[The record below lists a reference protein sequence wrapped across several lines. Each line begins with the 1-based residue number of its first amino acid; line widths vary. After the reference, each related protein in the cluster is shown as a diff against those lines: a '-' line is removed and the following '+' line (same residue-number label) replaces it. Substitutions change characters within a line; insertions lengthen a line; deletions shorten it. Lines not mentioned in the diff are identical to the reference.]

1 MASGGSCAVSQTPD
15 LKRPESLKAD
25 IWNYFRFRND
35 DSRKELDRS
44 KAICKIC
51 QMEVKFCGN
60 TTNLRNHM
68 QRHHQDI
75 MSKAA
80 GLQQNKLKEAL
91 QLPASSPRANKITEA
106 IAGFICSAM
115 VPYSVVENPGFRR
128 LIKTV
133 RNLVAAV
140 LKEKGSNG
148 QITLSSTKGP
158 ALEALWQQCCSD
170 CALVRSACCDAVV
183 LLVDQG
189 HADLH
194 YILNCVLNLL
204 PSARSSPHP
213 YITALENRADC
224 WPALL
229 LGIDDFIWQAAD
241 RNKSTYIT
249 MLVPFLRYLYCE
261 PQRQSQHALLRHSL
275 LRVLLSIQPGAVS
288 PFQNQEKT
296 SAVSD
301 SLLLCLCQLVPHM
314 QVDSM
319 EAVLELCGF
328 VDTLLQGLIRA
339 SGDRWKTE
347 RAGMLLQLLC
357 ACQRCLK
364 LNGDCRPLLNLIQQ
378 LLSSCQQELPLD
390 ELMMAVAL
398 LLIEAPAAQQTSLL
412 SLALSLAP
420 EQAKLPPWL
429 SPVLVLPV
437 LQLLSCSSFTEPL
450 ADQRTHNLN
459 HSLANNL
466 LSSISRPTDKPRQPG
481 PPLALPLSPWYS
493 ELSVALSILHKV
505 ASNPAAAAD
514 WLLAVSSALSS
525 SQRLPSSL
533 LLIVT
538 HLIVTGQED
547 VCQLALKASQAI
559 AGADPC
565 QVPSLIPVLL
575 FRLAKEQNPGLA
587 HAVLNCLPNLGTHK
601 LCVPMVLQ
609 TLHMLASAPKLR
621 GVAMRLMTALWKKQ
635 DRIYPE
641 LQRVLDQQD
650 NRVVVGKDTQWEQI
664 LARAACLRDICRE
677 RPYQHGGDMLAAI
690 ILTLKQCNRPDLATP
705 AALALQG
712 LQELCRAEVVDI
724 ISTWRN
730 LGPELS
736 CDTRPLIMKAI
747 AELLALVPQLSVKS
761 EEYEK
766 FTEEVVSF
774 LWSYAMNKDPELASC
789 GYKALADFPEAVHT
803 ITLLPEAAR
812 PATKIPENEEDDDQS
827 KEKEKED
834 TDLSIPGS
842 SYVKLIAL
850 TSPSVIQALEL
861 FLTSLVKQEMK
872 RMPRGV
878 YFSALRGGGLRSDH
892 GKTVAG
898 IPSFMLKT
906 YEKNKQPGLKPGLA
920 AGLLL
925 CYELPVQTD
934 REGRPINRFLVSRS
948 RSYQQTLT
956 ALIHEVNIQP
966 SEWHRALILP
976 HAWQGF
982 MSRAFHAVL
991 QGRRADLEMQRKHGK
1006 ENPEEL
1012 QCCAWLWARDQLAD
1026 VIKATTKDSPVVQG
1040 NSILALSGLAAV
1052 LAKYESNLPADS
1064 NDSLGA
1070 GPQFVPT
1077 ASWLTMVI
1085 DTLLSIISSSY
1096 RASGQVFPWFMHRSY
1111 SGENTASAIARSCAS
1126 LALSLLVPVLVVW
1139 QRDGLVEVLSALQAG
1154 LPGSPSADD
1163 SQAVQFH
1170 SGLALG
1176 MVLSS
1181 LHHQH
1186 LSDVST
1192 QTDDLLLSSLD
1203 TLESCSFNPNLEYN
1217 AGCMLGLGLVLSA
1230 LCSSGQMDQHVHI
1243 SQTLDKLLANLQDS
1257 SGHGRMLQEVLAYS
1271 VACVSVSAFSGG
1283 LINAAKAEEVM
1294 DTLRSLTEESQQTP
1308 GFSLALGLVVHGL
1321 AMSSH
1326 GKAGDIHPRLLAAWI
1341 KILLAEGC
1349 PTMQRLAAVNGL
1361 VALVGS
1367 ESYLVQLKTELELSS
1382 QQQSRLNEVIRAITQ
1397 IITFSGTIGLQSNSA
1412 CLVGHLHLAHMSSSH
1427 SHTAVPQDFSYLS
1440 EKSFIRSITD
1450 FIIEAGKKGSE
1461 FSHPALVKTALTPLA
1476 SVGASFQY
1484 PPINWSAILSPLM
1497 RLSFGEDGQHQC
1509 VVLAASQAQFSQSA
1523 SLFLG
1528 SWLSPPLVHT
1538 LSYQTWAH
1546 LYETLGLWMKHVP
1559 EDKLRVYVDSLGLQ
1573 QFQED
1578 LRPQRLSLCRSLLQ
1592 GLTQAM
1598 ALPNPPNNCWSIL
1611 CSTSE
1616 KIFTLLP
1623 NQIQDSEVDLYVG
1636 IAKCLSEMSDT
1647 EIDRITRVS
1656 KAQMEKTCFV
1666 LAYLTSRGRIPLLC
1680 LNDVISGVLRGW
1692 PSHRVGW
1699 LLLQTFYQCR
1709 LTASSNTG
1717 VSKRMEWLL
1726 ELMGYIRNVAYG
1738 ATAVTCGDT
1747 KLATDF
1753 LFQLFAAAVVSWGDH
1768 LMPLLLG
1775 IRAQWFPW
1783 KPESKPPAV
1792 AHSLYSEESLT
1803 DHTVPQCLLGLSHS
1817 LLLLLDKDPWSN
1829 QTHKFIDWLLSI
1841 TEGPEQSLSD
1851 RTVGTAK
1858 AALLALKSSSEFKKK
1873 AVWTRAYG
1881 W

>member
-1 MASGGSCAVSQTPD
+1 MTTVEKLYPLPYHFKYTFGSVFFFFQ
-15 LKRPESLKAD
+15 
-25 IWNYFRFRND
+25 
-35 DSRKELDRS
+35 
-44 KAICKIC
+44 
-51 QMEVKFCGN
+51 
-60 TTNLRNHM
+60 
-68 QRHHQDI
+68 
-75 MSKAA
+75 
-80 GLQQNKLKEAL
+80 
-91 QLPASSPRANKITEA
+91 
-106 IAGFICSAM
+106 
-115 VPYSVVENPGFRR
+115 
-128 LIKTV
+128 TV

-148 QITLSSTKGP
+148 QITLSSTEGP

-170 CALVRSACCDAVV
+170 CAMVRSACCDAVV

-194 YILNCVLNLL
+194 YILNSVLNLL
-204 PSARSSPHP
+204 PSARYSKHTYLTMQLQLILFPVSSPHP

-229 LGIDDFIWQAAD
+229 LEIDDLIWQAAD
-241 RNKSTYIT
+241 RNKAAYIT
-249 MLVPFLRYLYCE
+249 MLAPFLRYLYCE

-275 LRVLLSIQPGAVS
+275 LRVLLPIQPGAVS
-288 PFQNQEKT
+288 PFQNKKKT

-301 SLLLCLCQLVPHM
+301 SLLLCLCQLVPHIFS
-314 QVDSM
+314 Q
-319 EAVLELCGF
+319 LHNIF
-328 VDTLLQGLIRA
+328 TLG
-339 SGDRWKTE
+339 
-347 RAGMLLQLLC
+347 
-357 ACQRCLK
+357 
-364 LNGDCRPLLNLIQQ
+364 
-378 LLSSCQQELPLD
+378 
-390 ELMMAVAL
+390 
-398 LLIEAPAAQQTSLL
+398 LLIGKSVFFYYCSSLSDL
-412 SLALSLAP
+412 ISHFSC
-420 EQAKLPPWL
+420 KLEVLCIYMSHVSYSQFMMDVTPNNCKLKWSNFRRFYCTFL
-429 SPVLVLPV
+429 YEVCCFSLVL
-437 LQLLSCSSFTEPL
+437 FMYIIEY
-450 ADQRTHNLN
+450 RFYF
-459 HSLANNL
+459 
-466 LSSISRPTDKPRQPG
+466 
-481 PPLALPLSPWYS
+481 SPWYS

-538 HLIVTGQED
+538 HLIITGQED
-547 VCQLALKASQAI
+547 VCQLPSLVVFTMRFLQLNSHVCLK
-559 AGADPC
+559 
-565 QVPSLIPVLL
+565 VPSLIPVLL
-575 FRLAKEQNPGLA
+575 FRLVPRTLL
-587 HAVLNCLPNLGTHK
+587 HTLPLHM
-601 LCVPMVLQ
+601 L

-621 GVAMRLMTALWKKQ
+621 GVALRLVTALWKKQ
-635 DRIYPE
+635 DRVYPE

-650 NRVVVGKDTQWEQI
+650 SRVVVGKDTQWEQI

-690 ILTLKQCNRPDLATP
+690 TLTLKQCNRPDLATP

-724 ISTWRN
+724 ISTWRS

-736 CDTRPLIMKAI
+736 CDTRPLMVKAV
-747 AELLALVPQLSVKS
+747 AELLALVPQLSVNS
-761 EEYEK
+761 EEYE
-766 FTEEVVSF
+766 V
-774 LWSYAMNKDPELASC
+774 
-789 GYKALADFPEAVHT
+789 
-803 ITLLPEAAR
+803 
-812 PATKIPENEEDDDQS
+812 PATKIPENEEDDEQS
-827 KEKEKED
+827 KEKEEEE

-850 TSPSVIQALEL
+850 TSPSALQALEL

-872 RMPRGV
+872 QMPRGV

-898 IPSFMLKT
+898 VPSFMLKT

-934 REGRPINRFLVSRS
+934 REGRPIDRFLVSRS

-966 SEWHRALILP
+966 SEWHRALLLP
-976 HAWQGF
+976 HAWRGF

-991 QGRRADLEMQRKHGK
+991 QGRRADLEMQQKHGK
-1006 ENPEEL
+1006 ENPQEL
-1012 QCCAWLWARDQLAD
+1012 QCCVWLW
-1026 VIKATTKDSPVVQG
+1026 DSPVVQG

-1064 NDSLGA
+1064 KGSLGA
-1070 GPQFVPT
+1070 GPEFVPT
-1077 ASWLTMVI
+1077 ASWLAMVL

-1096 RASGQVFPWFMHRSY
+1096 KANGQVLPWFLHRSY

-1126 LALSLLVPVLVVW
+1126 LALSLLVPVLVAW

-1181 LHHQH
+1181 LHHQR

-1192 QTDDLLLSSLD
+1192 QTDNDLLLSSLD

-1217 AGCMLGLGLVLSA
+1217 TGCMLGLGLVLAA
-1230 LCSSGQMDQHVHI
+1230 LCSSGQMDQHVHV
-1243 SQTLDKLLANLQDS
+1243 SQTLDKLLVNLQDS
-1257 SGHGRMLQEVLAYS
+1257 SGYGRMLQEVLAYS
-1271 VACVSVSAFSGG
+1271 VACVGVSAFSGG
-1283 LINAAKAEEVM
+1283 LIDAAKAEEVM
-1294 DTLRSLTEESQQTP
+1294 NILRSLTEESQQTP
-1308 GFSLALGLVVHGL
+1308 GFSLALGLLVHGL
-1321 AMSSH
+1321 AMSGH

-1367 ESYLVQLKTELELSS
+1367 ESYLFQVRSS
-1382 QQQSRLNEVIRAITQ
+1382 PTR

-1412 CLVGHLHLAHMSSSH
+1412 CLVGHLHLAHMSTSH

-1450 FIIEAGKKGSE
+1450 FIIEAGQKGSE

-1484 PPINWSAILSPLM
+1484 PPINWSAVLSPLM
-1497 RLSFGEDGQHQC
+1497 RLSFGEDVQHQC
-1509 VVLAASQAQFSQSA
+1509 VVLAVSQAQSSQSA
-1523 SLFLG
+1523 SVFLG

-1538 LSYQTWAH
+1538 LSYQTRAH
-1546 LYETLGLWMKHVP
+1546 LYETLGLWMKHVA

-1578 LRPQRLSLCRSLLQ
+1578 LRRQRLSLCRSLLQ

-1623 NQIQDSEVDLYVG
+1623 NQIQDNEVDLYVG
-1636 IAKCLSEMSDT
+1636 ITKCLSEMSDT

-1656 KAQMEKTCFV
+1656 AMEKTCFV
-1666 LAYLTSRGRIPLLC
+1666 LAYLTSRGRVPLLFTPFFLFKFVVMFQSMHWC
-1680 LNDVISGVLRGW
+1680 VADILYYSTLAELICY
-1692 PSHRVGW
+1692 VG
-1699 LLLQTFYQCR
+1699 LLFV
-1709 LTASSNTG
+1709 TG

-1726 ELMGYIRNVAYG
+1726 ELMGHIRNMAY
-1738 ATAVTCGDT
+1738 VMFFHNDL
-1747 KLATDF
+1747 LATDF

-1768 LMPLLLG
+1768 LMPLVLG

-1783 KPESKPPAV
+1783 KPESKPPAL

-1803 DHTVPQCLLGLSHS
+1803 DHTLLQCLLGLSHS

-1851 RTVGTAK
+1851 RTVSTAK

>member
-1 MASGGSCAVSQTPD
+1 MM
-15 LKRPESLKAD
+15 ESLKT
-25 IWNYFRFRND
+25 RFD
-35 DSRKELDRS
+35 
-44 KAICKIC
+44 
-51 QMEVKFCGN
+51 F
-60 TTNLRNHM
+60 
-68 QRHHQDI
+68 
-75 MSKAA
+75 
-80 GLQQNKLKEAL
+80 
-91 QLPASSPRANKITEA
+91 PSPVIQAQ
-106 IAGFICSAM
+106 
-115 VPYSVVENPGFRR
+115 
-128 LIKTV
+128 TV

-148 QITLSSTKGP
+148 QITLSSTEGP

-170 CALVRSACCDAVV
+170 CAMVRSACCDAVV

-194 YILNCVLNLL
+194 YILNSVLNLL
-204 PSARSSPHP
+204 PSARYSKHTYLTMQLQLILFPVSSPHP

-229 LGIDDFIWQAAD
+229 LEIDDLIWQAAD
-241 RNKSTYIT
+241 RNKAAYIT
-249 MLVPFLRYLYCE
+249 MLAPFLRYLYCE

-275 LRVLLSIQPGAVS
+275 LRVLLPIQPGAVS
-288 PFQNQEKT
+288 PFQNKKKT

-314 QVDSM
+314 
-319 EAVLELCGF
+319 
-328 VDTLLQGLIRA
+328 
-339 SGDRWKTE
+339 
-347 RAGMLLQLLC
+347 
-357 ACQRCLK
+357 
-364 LNGDCRPLLNLIQQ
+364 
-378 LLSSCQQELPLD
+378 
-390 ELMMAVAL
+390 
-398 LLIEAPAAQQTSLL
+398 
-412 SLALSLAP
+412 
-420 EQAKLPPWL
+420 
-429 SPVLVLPV
+429 
-437 LQLLSCSSFTEPL
+437 
-450 ADQRTHNLN
+450 
-459 HSLANNL
+459 
-466 LSSISRPTDKPRQPG
+466 QPG

-538 HLIVTGQED
+538 HLIITGQED

-565 QVPSLIPVLL
+565 QVDKPHSCFLQSFYALI
-575 FRLAKEQNPGLA
+575 FQ
-587 HAVLNCLPNLGTHK
+587 

-621 GVAMRLMTALWKKQ
+621 GVAMRLVTALWKKQ
-635 DRIYPE
+635 DRVYPE

-650 NRVVVGKDTQWEQI
+650 SRVVVGKDTQWEQI

-690 ILTLKQCNRPDLATP
+690 TLTLKQCNRPDLATP

-724 ISTWRN
+724 ISTWRS

-736 CDTRPLIMKAI
+736 CDTRPLMVKAV
-747 AELLALVPQLSVKS
+747 AELLALVPQLSVNS
-761 EEYEK
+761 EEYE
-766 FTEEVVSF
+766 V
-774 LWSYAMNKDPELASC
+774 
-789 GYKALADFPEAVHT
+789 
-803 ITLLPEAAR
+803 
-812 PATKIPENEEDDDQS
+812 PATKIPENEEDDEQS
-827 KEKEKED
+827 KEKEEEE

-850 TSPSVIQALEL
+850 TSPSALQALEL

-872 RMPRGV
+872 QMPRGV

-898 IPSFMLKT
+898 VPSFMLKT

-934 REGRPINRFLVSRS
+934 REGRPIDRFLVSRS

-966 SEWHRALILP
+966 SEWHRALLLP
-976 HAWQGF
+976 HAWRGF

-991 QGRRADLEMQRKHGK
+991 QV
-1006 ENPEEL
+1006 
-1012 QCCAWLWARDQLAD
+1012 CASGE
-1026 VIKATTKDSPVVQG
+1026 DSPVVQG

-1064 NDSLGA
+1064 KGSLGVGYLA
-1070 GPQFVPT
+1070 QHDILYNIP
-1077 ASWLTMVI
+1077 AI
-1085 DTLLSIISSSY
+1085 
-1096 RASGQVFPWFMHRSY
+1096 RSY

-1126 LALSLLVPVLVVW
+1126 LALSLLVPVLVAW

-1181 LHHQH
+1181 LHHQR
-1186 LSDVST
+1186 LSGVST
-1192 QTDDLLLSSLD
+1192 QTDNDLLLSSLD

-1217 AGCMLGLGLVLSA
+1217 TGCMLGLGLVLAA
-1230 LCSSGQMDQHVHI
+1230 LCSSGQMDQHVHV

-1257 SGHGRMLQEVLAYS
+1257 SGYGRMLQEVLAYS
-1271 VACVSVSAFSGG
+1271 VACVGVSAFSGG
-1283 LINAAKAEEVM
+1283 LIDAAKAEEVM
-1294 DTLRSLTEESQQTP
+1294 NTLRSLTEESQQTP
-1308 GFSLALGLVVHGL
+1308 GFSLALGLLVHGL
-1321 AMSSH
+1321 AMSGH

-1367 ESYLVQLKTELELSS
+1367 EN
-1382 QQQSRLNEVIRAITQ
+1382 QSL
-1397 IITFSGTIGLQSNSA
+1397 A
-1412 CLVGHLHLAHMSSSH
+1412 CLVGHLHLAHMSTSH

-1484 PPINWSAILSPLM
+1484 PPINWSAVLSPLM
-1497 RLSFGEDGQHQC
+1497 RLSFGKSSDTFVSFCCQQ
-1509 VVLAASQAQFSQSA
+1509 SQSTMF
-1523 SLFLG
+1523 SLISVCCWQYLK
-1528 SWLSPPLVHT
+1528 LSLPR
-1538 LSYQTWAH
+1538 
-1546 LYETLGLWMKHVP
+1546 TLGLWMKHVA

-1578 LRPQRLSLCRSLLQ
+1578 LRRQRLSLCRSLLQ

-1623 NQIQDSEVDLYVG
+1623 NQIQDNEVDLYVG
-1636 IAKCLSEMSDT
+1636 ITKCLSEMSDT

-1656 KAQMEKTCFV
+1656 AQMEKTCFV
-1666 LAYLTSRGRIPLLC
+1666 LAYLTSRGRVPLLFTPFFLFKFVVMFQSMHWC
-1680 LNDVISGVLRGW
+1680 VADILYYSTLAELICY
-1692 PSHRVGW
+1692 VG
-1699 LLLQTFYQCR
+1699 LLFV
-1709 LTASSNTG
+1709 TG

-1726 ELMGYIRNVAYG
+1726 ELMGHIRNVAYG
-1738 ATAVTCGDT
+1738 ATAVACGD
-1747 KLATDF
+1747 ATDF

-1768 LMPLLLG
+1768 LMPLVLG

-1783 KPESKPPAV
+1783 KPESKPPAL

-1803 DHTVPQCLLGLSHS
+1803 DHTLLQCLLGLSHS

-1841 TEGPEQSLSD
+1841 TEGPEQNSSD
-1851 RTVGTAK
+1851 HLCVVVS